1 MSITSQAIMKSCYQL
16 IKDILVCEKTF
27 AFMYLSGTYYN
38 NLIIFKLLMTNTI
51 YEIKKTGLS

>member
-1 MSITSQAIMKSCYQL
+1 MSITSQAIMKSYYQL

-27 AFMYLSGTYYN
+27 AFMYLSGTYN
-38 NLIIFKLLMTNTI
+38 ILIIFKLLMTNTI